1 MFPGV
6 IKRSSGMQDRFL
18 SKVENL
24 RHVQRQLS
32 GAFDACFDF
41 LGNIIEFK
49 NITEHLTY
57 LELIHDGYDLFLQGF
72 VSDLATS

>member
-18 SKVENL
+18 SKVEDL

-32 GAFDACFDF
+32 GAFNACLDF
-41 LGNIIEFK
+41 LEDIIESK
-49 NITEHLTY
+49 NITENLTC
-57 LELIHDGYDLFLQGF
+57 LELIHDGYDLFL
-72 VSDLATS
+72 